1 MLRSKLPIDKYEQ
14 SISFLI
20 RRHEVLADE
29 VNSRLTVLDIGCGLG
44 ILACIL
50 AKKDC
55 QVYGIDIDEDSLKV
69 AKRLSKMLGAEKRC
83 VFQKAESNTLPFE
96 TSTFDYVIL
105 SWALHDI
112 KMENRELLLSECI
125 RVLKPCGRLLILDP
139 ESQLNF
145 RQV

>member
-1 MLRSKLPIDKYEQ
+1 LLRSKLPIDKYEQ